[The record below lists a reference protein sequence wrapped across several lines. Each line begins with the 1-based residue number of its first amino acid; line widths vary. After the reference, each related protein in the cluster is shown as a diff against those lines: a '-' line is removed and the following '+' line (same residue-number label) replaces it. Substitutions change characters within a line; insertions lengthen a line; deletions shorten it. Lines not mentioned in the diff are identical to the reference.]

1 MAFRWHSRVGQKTA
15 RGTVTN
21 AKSSIHR
28 ARAVTNR
35 PLRIAIPIH
44 SLEPG
49 GVERVALGLATR
61 WRNAGHEVTIVL
73 GRSGGS
79 GLGSVPPL
87 DYWSIPTRLATR
99 GWQTPWMV
107 HSLYSFL
114 VERRP
119 DLVFFPGNTYAVVAA
134 AMKLLLG
141 HHTPPMMLKVSNA
154 LHRPDMPQPMRT
166 GYGAWLRV
174 QGRLF
179 DSIVA
184 LSEPMRREV
193 RELMLAEPRQVSVIA
208 NPILTRQRLIQ
219 LGRIERRPRSAW
231 GMRYLAAGRLVPQKN
246 FPMLLRAFAAAARAE
261 DMLTIAGDGPDR
273 ARLEALAQGLG
284 ITGQVR
290 FAGHVASIDP
300 LLAHNDAL
308 VLSSDYEGLPGV
320 VVEALA
326 AGLPV
331 LATDCC
337 VSMAAIVEHDRT
349 GLIVPPGCA
358 ESFGQGLAALRQLR
372 GDPIRARATAAIYEV
387 ENAADRYIDL
397 MHEVTRRRDADRRL
411 GLTLSTLAPSSTLR
425 RFQ

>member
-1 MAFRWHSRVGQKTA
+1 MHG
-15 RGTVTN
+15 
-21 AKSSIHR
+21 
-28 ARAVTNR
+28 

-49 GVERVALGLATR
+49 GVERVALGLATC
-61 WRNAGHEVTIVL
+61 WRAAGHEVTVVL
-73 GRSGGS
+73 GRGGGS
-79 GLGSVPPL
+79 GLCSAPPL
-87 DYWSIPTRLATR
+87 DYWSIPTRLSTR

-107 HSLYSFL
+107 HCLYSFL

-119 DLVFFPGNTYAVVAA
+119 DLVFFPGNTYAIVAA

-141 HHTPPMMLKVSNA
+141 SHAPPMVLKVSNA
-154 LHRPDMPQPMRT
+154 LHRPDMPQPMRR
-166 GYGAWLRV
+166 GYGTWLRV
-174 QGRLF
+174 QGHLF

-208 NPILTRQRLIQ
+208 NPVLPRERLAR
-219 LGRIERRPRSAW
+219 LSAIERRAPSAW
-231 GMRYLAAGRLVPQKN
+231 GMRYLAAGRLVTQKN

-261 DMLTIAGDGPDR
+261 DTLTIAGDGPDR
-273 ARLEALAQGLG
+273 IRLETLAWELG
-284 ITGQVR
+284 VAGQVH
-290 FAGHVASIDP
+290 FMGHVASIDP
-300 LLAHNDAL
+300 LLETTDAL

-337 VSMAAIVEHDRT
+337 VSMGAIVEHERT
-349 GLIVPPGCA
+349 GLVVPPGCV
-358 ESFGQGLAALRQLR
+358 ESFAAGLAALRTMR
-372 GDPIRARATAAIYEV
+372 GDPARARATAAVYEV
-387 ENAADRYIDL
+387 ERAAHRYIEL
-397 MHEVTRRRDADRRL
+397 MAEVTRRRDSDRKA
-411 GLTLSTLAPSSTLR
+411 GLALSTLGPSGSLR

>member
-1 MAFRWHSRVGQKTA
+1 MHG
-15 RGTVTN
+15 
-21 AKSSIHR
+21 
-28 ARAVTNR
+28 
-35 PLRIAIPIH
+35 PLKIVIPIH

-61 WRNAGHEVTIVL
+61 WRGAGHEVTIVR

-79 GLGSVPPL
+79 GLCSAPAL
-87 DYWSIPTRLATR
+87 DYWSIPSRVSTR

-107 HSLYSFL
+107 HCLYSFL

-119 DLVFFPGNTYAVVAA
+119 DVVFFPGNTYAVVAA

-141 HHTPPMMLKVSNA
+141 QHAPPMVLKVSNA
-154 LHRPDMPQPMRT
+154 LHRPDMGQPLRT

-179 DSIVA
+179 ESIVA

-193 RELMLAEPRQVSVIA
+193 RELMLAEPRQINVIA

-219 LGRIERRPRSAW
+219 LGRIERRAPSAW
-231 GMRYLAAGRLVPQKN
+231 GMHYLAAGRLVPQKN
-246 FPMLLRAFAAAARAE
+246 FPMLLRAFAAAGRA
-261 DMLTIAGDGPDR
+261 DDTLTVAGEGPDR
-273 ARLEALAQGLG
+273 ARLETLARDLG
-284 ITGQVR
+284 IADQVH
-290 FAGHVASIDP
+290 FTGHVASIDP
-300 LLAHNDAL
+300 LLEKADAL

-337 VSMAAIVEHDRT
+337 VSMAAIVDHERT
-349 GLIVPPGCA
+349 GLVVPPGHVEAFA
-358 ESFGQGLAALRQLR
+358 EGLAALRQMR
-372 GDPIRARATAAIYEV
+372 GDPVRARATAAIYEV
-387 ENAADRYIDL
+387 ESAADRYIEL
-397 MHEVTRRRDADRRL
+397 MADVTRRRDSDRRA
-411 GLTLSTLAPSSTLR
+411 GLALSTLAPSNSLR

>member
-1 MAFRWHSRVGQKTA
+1 MHG
-15 RGTVTN
+15 
-21 AKSSIHR
+21 
-28 ARAVTNR
+28 

-49 GVERVALGLATR
+49 GVERVALGLAAR
-61 WRNAGHEVTIVL
+61 WRNASHEVTIVL

-79 GLGSVPPL
+79 NLCSAPAL
-87 DYWSIPTRLATR
+87 DYWSIPSRLSTK
-99 GWQTPWMV
+99 GWRTPWMI
-107 HSLYSFL
+107 HSLYSYL

-119 DLVFFPGNTYAVVAA
+119 DVVFFPGNTYAIVAA
-134 AMKLLLG
+134 AMKALLG
-141 HHTPPMMLKVSNA
+141 QHAPPMVLKVSNA
-154 LHRPDMPQPMRT
+154 LHRPDMGQPMRT

-193 RELMLAEPRQVSVIA
+193 RERMRAEPRQVSVIA

-219 LGRIERRPRSAW
+219 LGRIERRPPSAW

-246 FPMLLRAFAAAARAE
+246 FPMLLKAFAGSARGE
-261 DMLTIAGDGPDR
+261 DRLTIAGEGPDR
-273 ARLEALAQGLG
+273 ARLEALGQGLG
-284 ITGQVR
+284 IAGQVR
-290 FAGHVASIDP
+290 FAGHVASIDT
-300 LLAHNDAL
+300 LLAHSDAL

-326 AGLPV
+326 AGLPI

-337 VSMAAIVEHDRT
+337 VSMAGLIDQGRT
-349 GLIVPPGCA
+349 GIVVPPGCTD
-358 ESFGQGLAALRQLR
+358 SFAKGLADLRQMR
-372 GDPIRARATAAIYEV
+372 GDPARARAVAAIYEV
-387 ENAADRYIDL
+387 ESAADRYIDL
-397 MHEVTRRRDADRRL
+397 MRDLTRRRDSNRRA
-411 GLTLSTLAPSSTLR
+411 GLALSTFGPSGSLR

>member
-1 MAFRWHSRVGQKTA
+1 MH
-15 RGTVTN
+15 
-21 AKSSIHR
+21 
-28 ARAVTNR
+28 R

-61 WRNAGHEVTIVL
+61 WRGSGHEVTIVL
-73 GRSGGS
+73 GRSGGT
-79 GLGSVPPL
+79 GLCSAPAL
-87 DYWSIPTRLATR
+87 DYWSIPSRVSTK

-107 HSLYSFL
+107 HCLYSFL

-119 DLVFFPGNTYAVVAA
+119 DVVFFPGNTYAVVAA
-134 AMKLLLG
+134 AMKALLG
-141 HHTPPMMLKVSNA
+141 SHAPPMVLKVSNA
-154 LHRPDMPQPMRT
+154 LHRPDMEQPLRT

-193 RELMLAEPRQVSVIA
+193 RERMLAGPRQVSVIA
-208 NPILTRQRLIQ
+208 NPIVSRQRLIQ
-219 LGRIERRPRSAW
+219 LARIERRAPSAW

-246 FPMLLRAFAAAARAE
+246 FPMLLRAFAAAGRP
-261 DMLTIAGDGPDR
+261 DDTLTVAGEGPDR

-284 ITGQVR
+284 IAAQVR
-290 FAGHVASIDP
+290 FIGHVASIDP
-300 LLAHNDAL
+300 LLAKADAL

-331 LATDCC
+331 LVTDCC
-337 VSMAAIVEHDRT
+337 VSMTALVDHERT
-349 GLIVPPGCA
+349 GLVVPPGDVEAFA
-358 ESFGQGLAALRQLR
+358 EGLAGLRQLR
-372 GDPIRARATAAIYEV
+372 GDPMRARATAAIYEV
-387 ENAADRYIDL
+387 ESAADRYIEL
-397 MHEVTRRRDADRRL
+397 MVEVTRRRDSEHKA
-411 GLTLSTLAPSSTLR
+411 GLALSTLAPSGSLR